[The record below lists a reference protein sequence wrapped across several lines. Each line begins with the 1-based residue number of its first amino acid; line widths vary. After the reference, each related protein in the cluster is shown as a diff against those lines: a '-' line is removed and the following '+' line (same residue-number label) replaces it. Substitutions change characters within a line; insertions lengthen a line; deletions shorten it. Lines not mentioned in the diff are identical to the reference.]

1 MYSLTFRICELDP
14 AKVFSV
20 PRLAR
25 QAALKTNK
33 LKLDLL
39 ADTNIINGKKR
50 YHRSNI
56 SRYSLIY
63 KS

>member
-1 MYSLTFRICELDP
+1 MYSLTFRIWELDP

-33 LKLDLL
+33 LKLDLW
-39 ADTNIINGKKR
+39 ADTDIVNGKKR
-50 YHRSNI
+50 Y
-56 SRYSLIY
+56 
-63 KS
+63 